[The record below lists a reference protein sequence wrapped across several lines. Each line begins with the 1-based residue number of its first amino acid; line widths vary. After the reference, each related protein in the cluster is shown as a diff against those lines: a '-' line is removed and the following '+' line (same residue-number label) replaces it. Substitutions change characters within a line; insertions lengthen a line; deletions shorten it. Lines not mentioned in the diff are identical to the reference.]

1 MASLAITPKAIPL
14 AVPEDLWA
22 EAACLP
28 CVFTVDAPIR
38 LFTVRDL
45 LQLAAGAILESK
57 NAHGADVPFFVNKQL
72 VGWGEFE
79 VVGQRLAIRLTE
91 LA

>member
-1 MASLAITPKAIPL
+1 MVSTAITPKAIPL
-14 AVPEDLWA
+14 AVPEELWA
-22 EAACLP
+22 EAALLP
-28 CVFTVDAPIR
+28 CVFSVDAPLR
-38 LFTVRDL
+38 TFTVRDL
-45 LQLAAGAILESK
+45 LQLSSGAILESK

-79 VVGQRLAIRLTE
+79 VVGRRLAVRLTE